1 MPHKSKCMS
10 PHFSIATCWLLYFGR
25 NSMLRAA
32 PLSNAKCS
40 GSSSPGWH
48 TPLCRIVRSAFNR
61 DLGPSG
67 STTTTSSLVE
77 H

>member
-1 MPHKSKCMS
+1 MPHKKRQI
-10 PHFSIATCWLLYFGR
+10 HLAAFSIATRWVLYFGR

-48 TPLCRIVRSAFNR
+48 TPLCGPCVPRSTRTGA
-61 DLGPSG
+61 LG
-67 STTTTSSLVE
+67 LQDND
-77 H
+77 

>member
-1 MPHKSKCMS
+1 MPHKKRQI
-10 PHFSIATCWLLYFGR
+10 HLAAFSIATRWVLYFGR

-48 TPLCRIVRSAFNR
+48 TPLC
-61 DLGPSG
+61 GPCVPH
-67 STTTTSSLVE
+67 STGTWGLRAPPQRLA
-77 H
+77 HW